1 MHLLISRSTA
11 PSLRGARTGR
21 LGGAQSTTPTRT
33 FFANDNKSDRARSTN
48 SIPMRDITTGIAHQ
62 GNYSITKPKFEAR
75 NMTKTDPTDNP
86 RNARC

>member
-21 LGGAQSTTPTRT
+21 LGGAQSTTPT

-48 SIPMRDITTGIAHQ
+48 SIPMRDITTAIAHQ
-62 GNYSITKPKFEAR
+62 PKFEAR